1 MAKNKKKKKKKSK
14 ESEIDINQKFE
25 NVKVL
30 VNTERPKEAIAYIY
44 LVYDDII
51 NAKFN
56 KPRLIHQTIREYAI
70 KCVNE
75 LEQKLKPQS
84 VYPFIK
90 KIEDIIYGGIEP
102 TTKEINFTIDLF
114 SNLFN
119 EITGKTVNF
128 SV

>member
-1 MAKNKKKKKKKSK
+1 MAKKKKKAQ
-14 ESEIDINQKFE
+14 EPEIDIKQKFE

-30 VNTERPKEAIAYIY
+30 VDTNRPKEAIAYIY
-44 LVYDDII
+44 LVYDDLI
-51 NAKFN
+51 NTKFK

-75 LEQKLKPQS
+75 LEQKLKPES

-90 KIEDIIYGGIEP
+90 KIEDIIYGGVEP
-102 TTKEINFTIDLF
+102 TTKELNFTIDVF
-114 SNLFN
+114 SNLYN

-128 SV
+128 SL